1 MSKKLILV
9 LFGQDILKIAEANK
23 LYKETWILNV
33 TENGEH
39 FLMHHHMEFYEL
51 KSFCLL
57 QNISL
62 CFYCYDFLLV
72 HLIVLL
78 LDQNFVI
85 VCKCNFCCSRRE
97 INLLFTLKEDALAK
111 FTLFSYQIE
120 KFVLIKLLSALKED
134 APEEFTLFS

>member
-9 LFGQDILKIAEANK
+9 LFGQDILKIAEGNK

-72 HLIVLL
+72 HL
-78 LDQNFVI
+78 
-85 VCKCNFCCSRRE
+85 FCCWIKILS
-97 INLLFTLKEDALAK
+97 LCASVTFAVVGGK
-111 FTLFSYQIE
+111 
-120 KFVLIKLLSALKED
+120 LICYSL
-134 APEEFTLFS
+134 